1 MVGLLQNGQP
11 WATPRPDAGPDLG
24 RRKLAWSQAQPPSPG
39 PRFPATV
46 GNRPAPRL
54 AIPVTT
60 YADWPRPPI
69 APACAAGSRP
79 APEPRAPSAPTP
91 QARTQPNTRT
101 RLTARPARQ
110 GTHPSPPTSV
120 SARTSA
126 APRQTPLTRS
136 HKRPTT
142 TTT

>member
-79 APEPRAPSAPTP
+79 VPAPRDRTAPARLARPTP
-91 QARTQPNTRT
+91 RP
-101 RLTARPARQ
+101 RPAS
-110 GTHPSPPTSV
+110 T
-120 SARTSA
+120 A
-126 APRQTPLTRS
+126 AQACA
-136 HKRPTT
+136 
-142 TTT
+142 